1 MPANQDSE
9 PIQILNSALPISV
22 PVYVPTSLKIWRYS
36 LLIFGLALNIFLG
49 ILLWVYLTFPLF
61 YFSLQQISYAT
72 LSESAR
78 MVITGVMVPNIS
90 YMLGILSGSW
100 NFMRM
105 RKQPNKNIAIAAED
119 VHVTISNTMD
129 KTTRFLTRLFITYIF
144 AAITFIVC
152 WTWVASHDHHGFAD
166 IILPFAVQVLIFIFL
181 IVPGAVFSLLRLFVL
196 KKRPDPPFEIPFT
209 RLEQSSIYVLM
220 FLVVVWF
227 GVNILF
233 AASTLFQIVTHPAP
247 PVPPSVTHSS
257 IQAAPGSTLYIQ

>member
-1 MPANQDSE
+1 MYTSCMPANQDSE

-129 KTTRFLTRLFITYIF
+129 KTTYLYFCRHYFYCLLDMGSITRSSWFCGYNIAFCCSGFNFYFPNCSWSSI
-144 AAITFIVC
+144 FIVTTFC
-152 WTWVASHDHHGFAD
+152 TQKATGPTF
-166 IILPFAVQVLIFIFL
+166 
-181 IVPGAVFSLLRLFVL
+181 
-196 KKRPDPPFEIPFT
+196 
-209 RLEQSSIYVLM
+209 
-220 FLVVVWF
+220 
-227 GVNILF
+227 
-233 AASTLFQIVTHPAP
+233 
-247 PVPPSVTHSS
+247 
-257 IQAAPGSTLYIQ
+257 